1 MNFGNDEKDKSEKT
15 GQKRTKKDGNCGR
28 LPPSAIVCSEYGNP
42 EKWIV

>member
-1 MNFGNDEKDKSEKT
+1 MNVRNDVKDKSEMT
-15 GQKRTKKDGNCGR
+15 GERNTKKDGNCGR